1 MDLQERGLCSKQVLF
16 RRYRLLMQKSG
27 GRPLGATELRLEAI
41 QAKIRACINTL
52 TLYIYIYVYT
62 PSIKYYLYSMTYHIM
77 GVFDISG
84 GGGVN
89 IGGVDCRLWRNS
101 CTRDSSTECRL
112 QL

>member
-1 MDLQERGLCSKQVLF
+1 
-16 RRYRLLMQKSG
+16 MQKSG
-27 GRPLGATELRLEAI
+27 GRPLGATELDLEEAI

-52 TLYIYIYVYT
+52 TLHIYIYIYKYT

-84 GGGVN
+84 GRGVN
-89 IGGVDCRLWRNS
+89 TGGVDCRLWRNS